1 MAKIGRPIKFVI
13 RLTPEERT
21 RLDGMIH
28 CGKGS
33 VNSALKAR
41 ILLKADVSQ
50 SGPGWS
56 DERIAE
62 ALETSLS
69 TVLRTRRLLV
79 DEGLDAALSRK
90 KSSWSPPRTF
100 DGEAEAKLI
109 ALACTKPPQGYA
121 HWTLRL
127 LEQRVV
133 ELGIVEAA
141 SYTTIYRVLKENE
154 LKPHKNKYW
163 VIPPEKDADFVAAM
177 EDTLEVYTR
186 PRDPARPVICLDE
199 TSKQLTRE
207 TRTPLP
213 RGPGRVERID
223 YEYERAGVANVFML
237 FVPLEGK
244 RYVSVRERRTAK
256 DYAEVVRELVDVHFP
271 LAEKIILVND
281 NLNTHKIA
289 SLYKAFPPAE
299 ALRIAE
305 RIEMHYTPKHGSWLN
320 MAECELSVL
329 SRQCLARRIP
339 DQTELADEIKAWE
352 TTRNSVGSGCNWQFT
367 TQDARTKLLHLYPQ
381 VECSSAPAVQS
392 A

>member
-28 CGKGS
+28 CSKGS

-41 ILLKADVSQ
+41 ILLKADVSEN
-50 SGPGWS
+50 GPGWS

-69 TVLRTRRLLV
+69 TVLRTRRQFV
-79 DEGLDAALSRK
+79 EEGLDAALSRK

-109 ALACTKPPQGYA
+109 ALACTKPPQGYT
-121 HWTLRL
+121 HRTLQL
-127 LEQRVV
+127 LEKRVV

-223 YEYERAGVANVFML
+223 YEYECAGVANLLML

-244 RYVSVRERRTAK
+244 RHVSVRNRRTAK
-256 DYAEVVRELVDVHFP
+256 DYAHVVRELVDVHFP

-305 RIEMHYTPKHGSWLN
+305 RIEMHFTPQNMSLGSIWPNANSAYSPDNASPGASLIRQNWLTR
-320 MAECELSVL
+320 
-329 SRQCLARRIP
+329 SRRGKQH
-339 DQTELADEIKAWE
+339 E
-352 TTRNSVGSGCNWQFT
+352 TASA
-367 TQDARTKLLHLYPQ
+367 QDATGNSQPRTPEPNFRIFTRK
-381 VECSSAPAVQS
+381 
-392 A
+392 

>member
-1 MAKIGRPIKFVI
+1 MIVGTIG
-13 RLTPEERT
+13 LSLATCS
-21 RLDGMIH
+21 M
-28 CGKGS
+28 
-33 VNSALKAR
+33 
-41 ILLKADVSQ
+41 
-50 SGPGWS
+50 
-56 DERIAE
+56 
-62 ALETSLS
+62 SLS
-69 TVLRTRRLLV
+69 DVAV
-79 DEGLDAALSRK
+79 PINGDAEQMDAALSRK

-213 RGPGRVERID
+213 RGPGREERID

-244 RYVSVRERRTAK
+244 RHVSVRKRRTAK
-256 DYAEVVRELVDVHFP
+256 DFAEVVRELVDVHFP

-281 NLNTHKIA
+281 NLNCGKACKDDPLGGKSASSLTH
-289 SLYKAFPPAE
+289 LV
-299 ALRIAE
+299 
-305 RIEMHYTPKHGSWLN
+305 WL
-320 MAECELSVL
+320 
-329 SRQCLARRIP
+329 Q
-339 DQTELADEIKAWE
+339 
-352 TTRNSVGSGCNWQFT
+352 
-367 TQDARTKLLHLYPQ
+367 KLLF
-381 VECSSAPAVQS
+381 VVQRWKGKRG
-392 A
+392 

>member
-1 MAKIGRPIKFVI
+1 M
-13 RLTPEERT
+13 
-21 RLDGMIH
+21 
-28 CGKGS
+28 
-33 VNSALKAR
+33 
-41 ILLKADVSQ
+41 
-50 SGPGWS
+50 
-56 DERIAE
+56 
-62 ALETSLS
+62 
-69 TVLRTRRLLV
+69 
-79 DEGLDAALSRK
+79 
-90 KSSWSPPRTF
+90 
-100 DGEAEAKLI
+100 
-109 ALACTKPPQGYA
+109 
-121 HWTLRL
+121 
-127 LEQRVV
+127 
-133 ELGIVEAA
+133 
-141 SYTTIYRVLKENE
+141 
-154 LKPHKNKYW
+154 
-163 VIPPEKDADFVAAM
+163 IPPEKDADFVAAM

-367 TQDARTKLLHLYPQ
+367 TQDARTKLSHLYPQ

>member
-1 MAKIGRPIKFVI
+1 M
-13 RLTPEERT
+13 
-21 RLDGMIH
+21 
-28 CGKGS
+28 
-33 VNSALKAR
+33 
-41 ILLKADVSQ
+41 
-50 SGPGWS
+50 
-56 DERIAE
+56 
-62 ALETSLS
+62 
-69 TVLRTRRLLV
+69 
-79 DEGLDAALSRK
+79 
-90 KSSWSPPRTF
+90 
-100 DGEAEAKLI
+100 
-109 ALACTKPPQGYA
+109 
-121 HWTLRL
+121 
-127 LEQRVV
+127 
-133 ELGIVEAA
+133 
-141 SYTTIYRVLKENE
+141 
-154 LKPHKNKYW
+154 
-163 VIPPEKDADFVAAM
+163 
-177 EDTLEVYTR
+177 
-186 PRDPARPVICLDE
+186 
-199 TSKQLTRE
+199 TRE

-244 RYVSVRERRTAK
+244 RHVSVRKRRTAK
-256 DYAEVVRELVDVHFP
+256 DFADVVRELVDVHFP

-339 DQTELADEIKAWE
+339 DQTELADEIKASE

-367 TQDARTKLLHLYPQ
+367 TQDARTKLSHLYPQ

>member
-13 RLTPEERT
+13 RLTPEERA

-33 VNSALKAR
+33 LNSALKAR

-199 TSKQLTRE
+199 TSRQLTRE
-207 TRTPLP
+207 KRTPLP
-213 RGPGRVERID
+213 RGPGREERID

-244 RYVSVRERRTAK
+244 RHVCVRKRRTAK

-281 NLNTHKIA
+281 NLNTHKIGD
-289 SLYKAFPPAE
+289 LYLKVPP
-299 ALRIAE
+299 
-305 RIEMHYTPKHGSWLN
+305 N
-320 MAECELSVL
+320 MTGV
-329 SRQCLARRIP
+329 
-339 DQTELADEIKAWE
+339 
-352 TTRNSVGSGCNWQFT
+352 
-367 TQDARTKLLHLYPQ
+367 
-381 VECSSAPAVQS
+381 
-392 A
+392 